1 MTKNRETA
9 LRELRP
15 EIPSIQEDQMSS
27 TAEQFQ
33 NETLRPVLKLQND
46 LLLAVFKHYIQKRK
60 GEFYKLKPAK
70 RLAWIDHSV
79 RKDLKFR
86 NFLTGLVAGHFIQ
99 TEWEIFS
106 ANESE
111 LTRRIV
117 DLMVQRLCDQ
127 VEKL

>member
-1 MTKNRETA
+1 MTENRDTA

-15 EIPSIQEDQMSS
+15 EIPSIREDQMSS

-33 NETLRPVLKLQND
+33 NETLRPILKLQND
-46 LLLAVFKHYIQKRK
+46 LLLDVFKSYIQKRK

-70 RLAWIDHSV
+70 RLAWIDQSV

-86 NFLTGLVAGHFIQ
+86 NFLAGLIAGHFTQ
-99 TEWEIFS
+99 KEWEAF
-106 ANESE
+106 AAEESE

-117 DLMVQRLCDQ
+117 NLIVQRLCDQ